1 MPFADVEWLEGQDN
15 MPGMVGDIKFIP
27 KSAVDISALTIDDD
41 GVTALGNITIKTNGA
56 VPPLPLGRITTI
68 YCTENSSN
76 ITDADQGDLD
86 GKYTQ
91 NLLTWFTP
99 GSFKQMESYKR
110 LARNTPGVFIVKDT
124 EFNWRLMG
132 VWAAKN
138 PAFVE
143 GGVEPKF
150 LPSLDIPARIQT
162 ANGTQGT
169 RGGDRKGTTFEVV
182 QDAPHAALF
191 YMGDIPVNVEP
202 EEEE

>member
-15 MPGMVGDIKFIP
+15 MPGMVGDVKHIP
-27 KSAVDISALTIDDD
+27 KSGIDISGLTIDND
-41 GVTALGNITIKTNGA
+41 GVTARGTIA
-56 VPPLPLGRITTI
+56 VKAGSRITTI

-76 ITDADQGDLD
+76 ITDNDQGDID

-91 NLLTWFTP
+91 NVGTWFTP
-99 GSFKQMESYKR
+99 GSFPTLESFKR
-110 LARNTPGVFIVKDT
+110 LVRNTPGVFIMKDT
-124 EFNWRLMG
+124 EFNWRLLG

-138 PAFVE
+138 PAYTE
-143 GGVEPKF
+143 GGEEPMF
-150 LPSLDIPARIQT
+150 LPSLDIPARVQT

-191 YMGDIPVNVEP
+191 FIGDLPVN
-202 EEEE
+202 EEEEGPQV